1 MIKISGVLSNIR
13 VDISRSLYLYIA
25 VSVKIQTITVFTS
38 LFNNCY
44 NKKKMQYLVIIVY
57 YINSAQTGT
66 IYFSILIE
74 FFLIEKKTLLFL
86 NVLT

>member
-25 VSVKIQTITVFTS
+25 VSVKITS
-38 LFNNCY
+38 LFNNFY

-57 YINSAQTGT
+57 YINSACLGRVTFEIDT
-66 IYFSILIE
+66 
-74 FFLIEKKTLLFL
+74 
-86 NVLT
+86 

>member
-38 LFNNCY
+38 LFNNFY
-44 NKKKMQYLVIIVY
+44 NKKNMQYLVIIVY
-57 YINSAQTGT
+57 YINSACLGRVTFEIDT
-66 IYFSILIE
+66 
-74 FFLIEKKTLLFL
+74 
-86 NVLT
+86 